1 VQPSLR
7 GAVAL
12 HHPRRHSLRRLKA
25 IAKAQGVEYRE
36 KEGGNHT
43 LVWVGTRM
51 QPVARHTEI
60 NEITAAK
67 IIKHMEGSQ

>member
-1 VQPSLR
+1 MKRTDLIK
-7 GAVAL
+7 
-12 HHPRRHSLRRLKA
+12 RLKA

-43 LVWVGTRM
+43 KVWVGTRM

-60 NEITAAK
+60 NEITAAS
-67 IIKHMEGSQ
+67 IIKHMEGPQ

>member
-1 VQPSLR
+1 MKRADLI
-7 GAVAL
+7 
-12 HHPRRHSLRRLKA
+12 RRLRA

-36 KEGGNHT
+36 WEGGNHT